1 MGKTAPSSRDD
12 AAGGE
17 RRPCPFCAELI
28 LVEAKKCRYCQTM
41 LVDAQGRPVVVGSE
55 SCGRPADSVAGMGS
69 GAAPSSSAAADRAGP
84 SLLSCL
90 LANLVMPGLGSWRMG
105 HRWRGFLIGAGLLL
119 SILLYAQSAV
129 PIYQKLL
136 TQALRGRKAV
146 LTAEQQAE
154 LDDIIWHKVA
164 AGLFIY
170 SFVDVWLLYRPPD
183 RRSS

>member
-1 MGKTAPSSRDD
+1 
-12 AAGGE
+12 
-17 RRPCPFCAELI
+17 LI

-41 LVDAQGRPVVVGSE
+41 LVDAQGRPVIVGAE
-55 SCGRPADSVAGMGS
+55 SGGRPAVGAAGAAGMGS
-69 GAAPSSSAAADRAGP
+69 GAAPSSSAAADQAGP

-90 LANLVMPGLGSWRMG
+90 LANLVFPGLGSWRMG

-136 TQALRGRKAV
+136 TQTLRGRKAV

-170 SFVDVWLLYRPPD
+170 SFVDVWLLYRLPT